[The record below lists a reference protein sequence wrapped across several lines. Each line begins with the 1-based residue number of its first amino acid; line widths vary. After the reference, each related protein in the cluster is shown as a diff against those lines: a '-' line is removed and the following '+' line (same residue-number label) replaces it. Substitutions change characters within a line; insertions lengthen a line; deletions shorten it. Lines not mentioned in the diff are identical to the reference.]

1 MDDVVEND
9 IIILLIAIFFL
20 LDQIGAIK
28 DDERWGIFSCRRY
41 LLWQ

>member
-20 LDQIGAIK
+20 LDQIGAAIR
-28 DDERWGIFSCRRY
+28 DDER
-41 LLWQ
+41 